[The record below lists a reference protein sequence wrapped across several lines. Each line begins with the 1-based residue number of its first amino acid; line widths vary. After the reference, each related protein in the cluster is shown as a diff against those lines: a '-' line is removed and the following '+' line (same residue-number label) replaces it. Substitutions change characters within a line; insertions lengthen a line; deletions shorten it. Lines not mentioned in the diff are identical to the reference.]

1 MVYFFIFLGIVAL
14 AGFFAWIKHN
24 ISQGEKRQ
32 KEEVRKS
39 VSDEIESL
47 RKQVE
52 YVNEVLTK
60 YSNEQ
65 WKSDQ
70 LNSSL
75 NSFSKKLSDL
85 ISNMKNGFSESKLGE
100 NYFGLMKEEISQIRQ
115 SGTWV
120 YHVCFLRE
128 DIQSNLEESWLLIK
142 KSLILKPLLTDSF
155 TRMEKIH
162 PKKVWQDAKN
172 EFESLI
178 NIDSLKKEWNSIY
191 DSLSKMTVEEMSKI
205 YDQTTMLCRAT
216 QGLEKSLVDLIKACT
231 WVDTILVE
239 EYLRSGCL

>member
-1 MVYFFIFLGIVAL
+1 MVYFFVFLGIVAL
-14 AGFFAWIKHN
+14 VGFFALIKHN
-24 ISQGEKRQ
+24 VSQGEKRQ

-100 NYFGLMKEEISQIRQ
+100 N
-115 SGTWV
+115 
-120 YHVCFLRE
+120 
-128 DIQSNLEESWLLIK
+128 
-142 KSLILKPLLTDSF
+142 
-155 TRMEKIH
+155 
-162 PKKVWQDAKN
+162 
-172 EFESLI
+172 
-178 NIDSLKKEWNSIY
+178 
-191 DSLSKMTVEEMSKI
+191 
-205 YDQTTMLCRAT
+205 
-216 QGLEKSLVDLIKACT
+216 
-231 WVDTILVE
+231 
-239 EYLRSGCL
+239 